1 MDEVKQRVIYEL
13 NELLK
18 RTSKLVKFTL
28 SEKFSS
34 LSINMQC
41 LMKEQIDIML
51 NYGDVLR
58 RRLEVWDVEEK
69 K

>member
-18 RTSKLVKFTL
+18 RTSNLIDFTL
-28 SEKFSS
+28 SEKYSS
-34 LSINMQC
+34 LSIHTQY
-41 LMKEQIDIML
+41 LLDKQIYIML
-51 NYGDVLR
+51 NYVDVLR
-58 RRLEVWDVEEK
+58 RRLEGWEVEEK